1 MLDWNPLIITLETA
15 VTATTITFFIG
26 IFLAYGVMR
35 MHKGQGLMD
44 AIITLPLILPPTV
57 VGFLLLLL
65 LGKRSFIGQ
74 ALLQWDI
81 HLVFTWPAAV
91 IAAIVV
97 SLPLMY
103 RTTRGAFE
111 QLDPNI
117 IYAARTL
124 GVSEWRIFWHILL
137 PNTRQGIL
145 AGLVL
150 SFARTIGEFG
160 ATIMFAGN
168 IPGHTQTMSTAIYAA
183 VQANDYALAEKWAAG
198 IILFSLLFILS
209 LNHWLNRQ
217 TRKAF

>member
-65 LGKRSFIGQ
+65 FGKRSFIGQ

-81 HLVFTWPAAV
+81 HLVFTWSAAV

-137 PNTRQGIL
+137 PNSRQGIL